1 MDINNTLESSVFQNF
16 ALKLKTDIMITEDKK
31 KQIEIETK
39 KIADNIHHIKHRIV
53 VFSGK
58 GGVGKTTVSVNLA
71 YGLHI
76 HGYKI
81 GILDADIT
89 GPDIPKMTGIKGEL
103 HTARNKIIPQESHG
117 VKVVS
122 MANILPPDQAVI
134 WRGPLRSKM
143 LNQFL
148 GDVEWGNLDYLVADL
163 PPGTGD
169 EILTMTQNMKPD
181 LAIIV
186 TTPQELSLID
196 SARAISMAKKM
207 EIPQIALIENMSG
220 LICPKCG
227 HLIELFGIGGGKK
240 QAEEMNIA
248 FLGAIPINL
257 EARKLADE
265 GKPIVIENEEAD
277 ISITIFHIVKEIENM
292 FNENTKTSMS

>member
-1 MDINNTLESSVFQNF
+1 ML
-16 ALKLKTDIMITEDKK
+16 TEEQK
-31 KQIEIETK
+31 KQIELENK
-39 KIADNIHHIKHRIV
+39 KIADNISHIKHRIV

-76 HGYKI
+76 HGYKT

-89 GPDIPKMTGIKGEL
+89 GPDVPKMTGIHEEVQ
-103 HTARNKIIPQESHG
+103 TSENKIIPQESHG
-117 VKVVS
+117 VKVIS
-122 MANILPPDQAVI
+122 MANLLPPDQAVV

-143 LNQFL
+143 INQFL
-148 GDVEWGNLDYLVADL
+148 GDVEWGNLDFLIADL

-169 EILTMTQNMKPD
+169 ESLTIAQSMKPD
-181 LAIIV
+181 MAIIV
-186 TTPQELSLID
+186 TTPQEVSLID

-207 EIPQIALIENMSG
+207 NIPKITLIENMSG

-227 HLIELFGIGGGKK
+227 HRIELFGAGGGKK

-265 GKPIVIENEEAD
+265 GKPIVIENKGAD
-277 ISITIFHIVKEIENM
+277 ISIMMFQIVKEIKKI
-292 FNENTKTSMS
+292 FNENYNSL

>member
-1 MDINNTLESSVFQNF
+1 MLQEEQREKIELETQKIN
-16 ALKLKTDIMITEDKK
+16 DKI
-31 KQIEIETK
+31 Q
-39 KIADNIHHIKHRIV
+39 HIKHRIV

-71 YGLHI
+71 YGLHL
-76 HGYKI
+76 HGNKT
-81 GILDADIT
+81 GILDADVT
-89 GPDIPKMTGIKGEL
+89 GPNVPKMIGIRDKL
-103 HTARNKIIPQESHG
+103 HVLENKIIPQECNG

-122 MANILPPDQAVI
+122 MANLLSPDQAVI
-134 WRGPLRSKM
+134 WRGPMRSKL

-169 EILTMTQNMKPD
+169 EILTITQNMKPD
-181 LAIIV
+181 MAIIV
-186 TTPQELSLID
+186 TTPQEVSLID

-207 EIPQIALIENMSG
+207 KIPRIAIIENMSG

-227 HLIELFGIGGGKK
+227 YQIELFGRGGGKK
-240 QAEEMNIA
+240 QAEETKIT

-257 EARKLADE
+257 EVRKLADE
-265 GKPIVIENEEAD
+265 GKLVIIENEEAD
-277 ISITIFHIVKEIENM
+277 ISITIFHIVREIEDLC
-292 FNENTKTSMS
+292 NENRKTSMS